1 MKKITIFFM
10 LFVAINLLAQEKIY
24 DFKDVTTKPE
34 YPGGIQKFHSL
45 VQRETRIPEVSQDME
60 VKVVASLIIK
70 TDGSVSNITLIKDPG
85 YGVGDSVIQAI
96 KKSARWTPGKMGS
109 EAVNTRFILPVTVQ
123 GPANTAV
130 ATNRNV
136 EKTYTQKQVD
146 KPAEYPGGLEAF
158 KIAVAKNL
166 DLASMPKVPK
176 GEYKFRFTLTIGKTG
191 KIEWIEISKS
201 GQDDLAPAI
210 RNAIAKIHDKWTPA
224 EKDGKAVTSEYVF
237 NFTLT
242 TP

>member
-1 MKKITIFFM
+1 MKKITLFFM
-10 LFVAINLLAQEKIY
+10 LFAAINLLAQEKIY
-24 DFKDVTTKPE
+24 DIKEVTTKPE
-34 YPGGIQKFHSL
+34 YPGGIPAFLSL
-45 VQRETRIPEVSQDME
+45 VKKQTKLPDYPKDATLS
-60 VKVVASLIIK
+60 
-70 TDGSVSNITLIKDPG
+70 TLISFVIRKDGTLTDITVVKDPG
-85 YGVGDSVIQAI
+85 YGFGDAYTQAI

>member
-1 MKKITIFFM
+1 MKKITFLLMFFA
-10 LFVAINLLAQEKIY
+10 AINLSAQEKIY

-34 YPGGIQKFHSL
+34 YPGGLPAMLSLIQKQTKL
-45 VQRETRIPEVSQDME
+45 PN
-60 VKVVASLIIK
+60 LP
-70 TDGSVSNITLIKDPG
+70 DGSMHRTLISFVIRKDGTVTDITVVKDPG
-85 YGVGDSVIQAI
+85 YGLAQAHVEAV
-96 KKSARWTPGKMGS
+96 KKLERWTPGKIGNNV
-109 EAVNTRFILPVTVQ
+109 VNTRFSLPITVRSGRQ
-123 GPANTAV
+123 PGDNKSPA
-130 ATNRNV
+130 

-176 GEYKFRFTLTIGKTG
+176 GEYKFRFTLTISKTG
-191 KIEWIEISKS
+191 TISWIEISKS
-201 GQDDLAPAI
+201 GQEELAPAI

-224 EKDGKAVTSEYVF
+224 EKDGKPVPSEYVF
-237 NFTLT
+237 NFMFT